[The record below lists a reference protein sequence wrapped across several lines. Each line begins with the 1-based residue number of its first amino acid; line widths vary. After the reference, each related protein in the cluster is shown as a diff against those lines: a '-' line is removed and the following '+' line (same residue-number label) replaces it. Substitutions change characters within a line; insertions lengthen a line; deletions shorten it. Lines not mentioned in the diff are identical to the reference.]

1 MLLCQCTLLLTE
13 FCQTEVF
20 ERDDSTH
27 RNRLSDLA
35 DDIGDLLVPLIG
47 WCVRHANH
55 VIVTNV
61 HHVHSVLKPFLA
73 HRAFQS

>member
-1 MLLCQCTLLLTE
+1 MLLCQCILTE

-20 ERDDSTH
+20 ERDGLTY

-35 DDIGDLLVPLIG
+35 DDIGDLLVPVIG